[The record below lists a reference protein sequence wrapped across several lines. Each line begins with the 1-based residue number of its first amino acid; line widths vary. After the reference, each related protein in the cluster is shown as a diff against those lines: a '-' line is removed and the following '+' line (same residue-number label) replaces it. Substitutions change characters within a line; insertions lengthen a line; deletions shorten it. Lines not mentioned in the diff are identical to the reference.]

1 LQAAAKMGAVFS
13 VAAAIVAFALKKIL
27 RVGTEA
33 VEPSPEGATLTVDTA
48 EQDML
53 TSLESTQEAMQEA
66 LDSGTPEVDS
76 PRSERS

>member
-13 VAAAIVAFALKKIL
+13 VAAALVAFALKKIL

-33 VEPSPEGATLTVDTA
+33 VEPSPEGARLAVDTA

-53 TSLESTQEAMQEA
+53 TSLESTQEA

-76 PRSERS
+76 PRSGRS